1 VVFGTILA
9 PTFIIFF
16 ALPASISFGY
26 YQSELLGGQIDMLS
40 TLPGFQIV
48 HSIFA
53 WWLSSM
59 VWIGLMMIGTWL
71 FFALILTYTSPQLG
85 FSHKMH
91 SSFSVDYC

>member
-1 VVFGTILA
+1 VVFG
-9 PTFIIFF
+9 TFIIFF

-59 VWIGLMMIGTWL
+59 VWIGMMNMVVLCID
-71 FFALILTYTSPQLG
+71 FNIY
-85 FSHKMH
+85 
-91 SSFSVDYC
+91 